1 MKVLGALG
9 ALVALIAATLG
20 VLVTLGILR
29 TVPDVTGQ
37 SIVDA
42 DNRLV
47 ASGFVIQQMNDPSD
61 TVAVGLVIR
70 TDPNANTP
78 AWKGSKVT
86 IHVSTGRGSPQGPWH
101 VIASGVG
108 IDFPSGQC
116 LNLDNGQV
124 YCGFDYDIVTPLGN
138 EFISPANGAQLVSLG
153 VMDQAKFDALDANTL
168 SGLKYGPDPIQHA
181 VVNSVFGVKTSRGN
195 YAKVHVL
202 QAGQNKRLTFI
213 TYGLS

>member
-9 ALVALIAATLG
+9 ALVALIVATVGL
-20 VLVTLGILR
+20 LVTLGILR
-29 TVPDVTGQ
+29 TVPDVTSQ

-47 ASGFVIQQMNDPSD
+47 ASGFVIQQMNEPSD

-78 AWKGSKVT
+78 AWKGSMVT
-86 IHVSTGRGSPQGPWH
+86 IHVSTGRPITGNWH
-101 VIASGVG
+101 VIASGSG
-108 IDFPSGQC
+108 INFPSGQC

-138 EFISPANGAQLVSLG
+138 EFISPANGAMLVSLG
-153 VMDQAKFDALDANTL
+153 VMDQAKFDALDVKAL
-168 SGLKYGPDPIQHA
+168 LGLKYGPDPIQQA
-181 VVNSVFGVKTSRGN
+181 VVNSVFAVKTSRGN

-202 QAGQNKRLTFI
+202 QAGQNKRLTFV

>member
-9 ALVALIAATLG
+9 ALVALIAATVGL
-20 VLVTLGILR
+20 LVTLGILR
-29 TVPDVTGQ
+29 TVPDVSSQ

-47 ASGFVIQQMNDPSD
+47 ASGFVIQQMNEPSD
-61 TVAVGLVIR
+61 TVAAGLVIR

-78 AWKGSKVT
+78 AWKGSTVT
-86 IHVSTGRGSPQGPWH
+86 IHLSTGRGAPKGPWH
-101 VIASGVG
+101 VIASGVV
-108 IDFPSGQC
+108 DFPSGQC

-138 EFISPANGAQLVSLG
+138 EFISPASGALLVSLG
-153 VMDQAKFDALDANTL
+153 VMDKATFDALNANTL
-168 SGLKYGPDPIQHA
+168 SGLKYGPDPIQQA

-213 TYGLS
+213 TYGLG